1 MSEWFRALAREARQ
15 RMITSRRPS
24 TLFAL
29 MVCAGLSAGA
39 AAQAPCNIPD
49 DVVRSRALS
58 ETDRTLIRDC
68 VNNNRAALGAEYEAV
83 RRARVAMLAP
93 LRVSGVSIEFRAA
106 YSAEAERALAPL
118 VRSERDDVAINAL
131 RIAGE
136 LGTEQGARLCA
147 GALADKRPG
156 VRMMAAAGLA
166 RTFVILQTDAT
177 MTAQQIVR
185 VLGDLAQAVRT
196 EQDPLVLDG
205 LAMTYEAAFGL
216 PTTTAEL
223 AQARGRA
230 LLDAATEYGRRAREG
245 KLGPEAVP
253 AMLRISLALRE
264 PVLGTPPPPANVL
277 REVTGLAGDFLAH
290 VLRRVTSRD
299 VGETER
305 AQLGV
310 LVAQSENLVS
320 FAARGLNAA
329 YAPRNLSEMV
339 ASGRDAEFA
348 RRVLEVIGAEGELT
362 KQPFGHP
369 RDRFVR

>member
-1 MSEWFRALAREARQ
+1 
-15 RMITSRRPS
+15 MITSRRPS
-24 TLFAL
+24 TLLAL
-29 MVCAGLSAGA
+29 VVCAGIAAGA
-39 AAQAPCNIPD
+39 PGQTACNIPD
-49 DVVRSRALS
+49 DVARSRNIS
-58 ETDRTLIRDC
+58 ESDRTLIRDC
-68 VNNNRAALGAEYEAV
+68 VNNNRAALAAEYDAV

-106 YSAEAERALAPL
+106 YSAEAERAIAPL

-147 GALADKRPG
+147 AALADKRPG

-166 RTFVILQTDAT
+166 RTFSILHSDAT

-185 VLGDLAQAVRT
+185 VLSDLAQAARS
-196 EQDPLVLDG
+196 EPDPLVLDG

-216 PTTTAEL
+216 PTSTSEL
-223 AQARGRA
+223 AQARNRA
-230 LLDAATEYGRRAREG
+230 LLDAATEFGKRARDG

-253 AMLRISLALRE
+253 AMLRISLSLRE
-264 PVLGTPPPPANVL
+264 PVLNSPPPPANVL
-277 REVTGLAGDFLAH
+277 REVSGMAGDFLAH
-290 VLRRVTSRD
+290 VLRRTSARD

-320 FAARGLNAA
+320 FAARGLNTA
-329 YAPRNLSEMV
+329 YAPRNLSELV
-339 ASGRDAEFA
+339 ASGRDTDFA
-348 RRVLEVIGAEGELT
+348 RRALDVIGAEGELT

>member
-1 MSEWFRALAREARQ
+1 
-15 RMITSRRPS
+15 MITSRSPS
-24 TLFAL
+24 TLLAL
-29 MVCAGLSAGA
+29 VVCAGIAAGA
-39 AAQAPCNIPD
+39 PGQTACNIPD
-49 DVVRSRALS
+49 DVARSRSIS
-58 ETDRTLIRDC
+58 ESDRSLIRDC
-68 VNNNRAALGAEYEAV
+68 VNNNRAALGAEYDAV

-106 YSAEAERALAPL
+106 YSAEAELAIAPL

-147 GALADKRPG
+147 AALADKRPG
-156 VRMMAAAGLA
+156 VRMMAAAGLG
-166 RTFVILQTDAT
+166 RTFSILQSDAT
-177 MTAQQIVR
+177 MTAQQILR
-185 VLGDLAQAVRT
+185 VLSDMAQAART
-196 EQDPLVLDG
+196 EPDPLVLDG

-216 PTTTAEL
+216 PTSTSEL
-223 AQARGRA
+223 AQARNRA
-230 LLDAATEYGRRAREG
+230 LLDAATEFGGARDG

-264 PVLGTPPPPANVL
+264 PVLNSPPPPANVL
-277 REVTGLAGDFLAH
+277 REVSGMAGDFLAH
-290 VLRRVTSRD
+290 VLRRTSARD

-305 AQLGV
+305 AHLGV

-329 YAPRNLSEMV
+329 YAPRNLSELV
-339 ASGRDAEFA
+339 ASGRDTDFA
-348 RRVLEVIGAEGELT
+348 RRALDVIGAEGELT